1 MAIFSATFLGKLN
14 CDILTRASQQQE
26 QVGPSINLKIRLT
39 VEEIYAGKEH
49 EVTYNRKVIC
59 PHCRGTGADDPSD
72 VKKCSTCNGQG
83 FTIHK

>member
-1 MAIFSATFLGKLN
+1 MGTFSGKLIPDN
-14 CDILTRASQQQE
+14 LTRANSQQQE

-39 VEEIYAGKEH
+39 LDELYVGKEN

-72 VKKCSTCNGQG
+72 VKKCTTCNG
-83 FTIHK
+83 